1 MTITKKLT
9 SAAAIT
15 AFAASGAAGIANADS
30 ASAAE
35 TRWCQV
41 KVTASALKIRKGPGT
56 SYTAIKQ
63 VPRGTKAYASFPSK
77 NGFRQFKG
85 GWASAK
91 YLQRTTSGGCPI
103 A

>member
-1 MTITKKLT
+1 MSMTKKLT
-9 SAAAIT
+9 STTAVA
-15 AFAASGAAGIANADS
+15 AFALSGAAGIASADS

-35 TRWCQV
+35 TRWCSV
-41 KVTASALKIRKGPGT
+41 KVTASALKIRTGPGT

-63 VPRGTKAYASFPSK
+63 VKRGTKGVASFPSK

-91 YLQRTTSGGCPI
+91 YLQRTTSSGC
-103 A
+103 AV